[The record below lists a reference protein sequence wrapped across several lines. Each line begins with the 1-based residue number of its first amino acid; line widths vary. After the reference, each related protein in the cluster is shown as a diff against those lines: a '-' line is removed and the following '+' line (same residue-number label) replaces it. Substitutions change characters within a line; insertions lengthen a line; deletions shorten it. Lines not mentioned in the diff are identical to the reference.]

1 MYYFFYCHLPTCK
14 LLKNQSLHVILSS
27 PLCFQPWVKSELSSH
42 LFLLVLTWSVVKT
55 CPFRLGVEPLKDALF
70 FNVNTSVA
78 PHCILCTVRGTQN
91 PSQSPRFYLLLFP
104 TQHSNNPAT
113 PAAWLCGKHTRY
125 FTVCMLVCL
134 MPSPNTSLFSQEI
147 SLSCQGSH
155 WFFPLSLGRQEV
167 ESHPW
172 VLPCPFPHSG
182 QHFHTVMCYICHF
195 SWMMNLSS
203 LTPVF
208 HLERLAGDGS
218 HGTGFGITRSG
229 LESKLCRLLAV

>member
-155 WFFPLSLGRQEV
+155 WFFPLIPGQAGGRISSLGTPMSFSPQ
-167 ESHPW
+167 W
-172 VLPCPFPHSG
+172 IAFPHCD
-182 QHFHTVMCYICHF
+182 VLY
-195 SWMMNLSS
+195 LSFLMDDES
-203 LTPVF
+203 FKSYSCISP
-208 HLERLAGDGS
+208 
-218 HGTGFGITRSG
+218 GTIGW
-229 LESKLCRLLAV
+229 